1 LRHRALLLYRGALED
16 SGTVMTRLAAAA
28 VAAVLLG
35 SFSARPASAQATTED
50 VQKQIDA
57 LRAAIQALQKDVT
70 EMKQALARATPRTAA
85 VGATIDVSDRPVRG
99 DPSAK
104 VTLVE
109 FSDYECPFCAS
120 YVRAT
125 YPAIEAA
132 YVKTGKVRTVF
143 VDTPLV
149 SIHKDAFKA
158 AQAASC
164 AREQGKYWEM
174 HDELF
179 QSQDAFEPWVSHA
192 KAVGLDVPRF
202 QECLASDRHDAQIRH
217 DMGEA
222 RQLGLTSTPS
232 FLIGHASPDD
242 GAKIKVVAVVR
253 GAAPFA
259 DFKSAIDPILE
270 TEAASPAK

>member
-1 LRHRALLLYRGALED
+1 ML
-16 SGTVMTRLAAAA
+16 TRLRATAAAA
-28 VAAVLLG
+28 TLLG
-35 SFSARPASAQATTED
+35 ALSAPPAAAQATTED
-50 VQKQIDA
+50 VQKQMDA

-70 EMKQALARATPRTAA
+70 EMKQVLARMAPRPAA

-99 DPSAK
+99 EASAR
-104 VTLVE
+104 VTLLE

-164 AREQGKYWEM
+164 AREQAKYWEM
-174 HDELF
+174 HDHLF
-179 QSQDAFEPWVSHA
+179 ESQDSFEPWEAHA
-192 KAVGLDVPRF
+192 RAVGIDVSKF
-202 QECLASDRHDAQIRH
+202 QECLSSGRHDARIRR

-222 RQLGLTSTPS
+222 RQLGLTSTPA
-232 FLIGHASPDD
+232 FLIGNTSPDD
-242 GAKIKVVAVVR
+242 STKVKIVAVVR

-259 DFKSAIDPILE
+259 DFKSAIDPLLE
-270 TEAASPAK
+270 AGAAASPAK